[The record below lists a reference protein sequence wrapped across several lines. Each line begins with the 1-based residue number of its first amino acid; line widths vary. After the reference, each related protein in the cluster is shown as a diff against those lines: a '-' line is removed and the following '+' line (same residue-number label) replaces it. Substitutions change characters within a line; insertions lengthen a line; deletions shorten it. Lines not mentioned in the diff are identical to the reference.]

1 MEHDLELQMLD
12 LQAAGIKLYADLAEF
27 YHWLSEPRMERT
39 LWNKLQEAVDNN
51 LSTRFQLID
60 RYGGIIQ
67 KPPEKNMSGAKD
79 KKTGKVTQLQW
90 QEGTDEPEDE
100 PNISNGIDTMPKKPP
115 TRQPWEQPILPGQSF
130 MSAPKKE
137 DIDRLYNEGL
147 RRWLAYEKAAVDL
160 YQQIP
165 PADGW
170 YEDLLLSA
178 EKEVECL
185 EESLGIRK

>member
-51 LSTRFQLID
+51 LSTRFLLID
-60 RYGGIIQ
+60 RYGGII
-67 KPPEKNMSGAKD
+67 KRSEPPEPDMSGAKD
-79 KKTGKVTQLQW
+79 KKGRVPQLQW
-90 QEGTDEPEDE
+90 QEGTDEPKDE
-100 PNISNGIDTMPKKPP
+100 PNISNGVDTMPKKPP
-115 TRQPWEQPILPGQSF
+115 TRQPWEQPITGVSGE
-130 MSAPKKE
+130 APKKE

-147 RRWLAYEKAAVDL
+147 RRWLEYEKATVEL
-160 YQQIP
+160 YGQIP

-170 YEDLLLSA
+170 YEDLLLTA